1 MIIDE
6 SLSYG
11 SCRFKRSWGNGISKT
26 LDSSSDD
33 PYVYNSLSNS
43 KMYVMLKSLV
53 FKNNNKILEDLS
65 YETNDAVLLLD
76 FEYNPPVL

>member
-1 MIIDE
+1 MKALVTVHADSKE
-6 SLSYG
+6 VG
-11 SCRFKRSWGNGISKT
+11 GNGISKT
-26 LDSSSDD
+26 LDSSWDD

-53 FKNNNKILEDLS
+53 FKNNNKVLEDLS

-76 FEYNPPVL
+76 F

>member
-1 MIIDE
+1 MKALVTVHADSKE
-6 SLSYG
+6 VG
-11 SCRFKRSWGNGISKT
+11 GNGISKT

-53 FKNNNKILEDLS
+53 FKNNNKVLEDLS

-76 FEYNPPVL
+76 F